1 MKVLVSDPLASDGI
15 EELKK
20 EKDIEVDVQTD
31 LTPGEL
37 LKIIGDY
44 EGLIVRS
51 QTKVTKDVIDSAKKL
66 KVIARAGTGIDNVNV
81 EAATRKGII
90 VMNVPGGNTI
100 SAAENTIA
108 MILSMSRNIPQ
119 ANASMKNGKWEKKKF
134 TGTEVHDKILGIIG
148 LGRIGT
154 EVAKMAQGLGMHTI
168 GYDPFVF
175 LEQAKKMGIEY
186 VKLQE
191 IFKKSDYIT
200 VHTPFSKET
209 RHLIGKREFALMK
222 DGVRIINCARGGI
235 IDETALY
242 DAIKTGKVAGAALDV
257 FESEPPER
265 SPLLTLDS
273 VITTPHL
280 GASTQEAQVR
290 VAVDAAKQVVDVLKR
305 GMVRN
310 ALNVASIEPEL
321 LKQIKP
327 YLDMAE
333 ILGSLHGQLACG
345 PVNSV
350 QILYSGDV
358 ANYNL
363 NPMTISIMKAMLE
376 PMLGN
381 SLNFVNVLTLAKE
394 RGIKIIEGKS
404 NTPQDFTNFIS
415 VEVDSSIGKKLI
427 AGTVFSKNLL
437 RIVRIDE
444 FNVDIVPSSH
454 MLICTHEDKPGMV
467 GKIGTILGKEKI
479 NIAGL
484 QLSRRKKGETNLTIL
499 NVDTTPSD
507 SAIKKIKEIE
517 GIQEVHLIK
526 KGDDSKKGT
535 GYFLN
540 EINKNLS
547 LSLKN
552 LVSRG

>member
-526 KGDDSKKGT
+526 KGDDSKKGDRLL
-535 GYFLN
+535 F
-540 EINKNLS
+540 K
-547 LSLKN
+547 
-552 LVSRG
+552 

>member
-333 ILGSLHGQLACG
+333 ILGSFHGQLACG

>member
-1 MKVLVSDPLASDGI
+1 VKVLVSDPLASDGI

>member
-1 MKVLVSDPLASDGI
+1 VKVLVSDPLASDGI

-526 KGDDSKKGT
+526 KGDDSKKGDRLL
-535 GYFLN
+535 F
-540 EINKNLS
+540 K
-547 LSLKN
+547 
-552 LVSRG
+552 

>member
-1 MKVLVSDPLASDGI
+1 VKVLVSDPLASDGI

-404 NTPQDFTNFIS
+404 NTPQDFTNLIS

>member
-333 ILGSLHGQLACG
+333 ILGSFHGQLACG

-526 KGDDSKKGT
+526 KGDDSKKGDRLL
-535 GYFLN
+535 F
-540 EINKNLS
+540 K
-547 LSLKN
+547 
-552 LVSRG
+552 